1 MSSDAPKILIVDD
14 NEAIH
19 NDFRRILGRNV
30 ESTDSLDDLERM
42 LGGQPTP
49 STPTGPTFEL
59 VSAHQGEEAV
69 KLVSAARIDDRPY
82 SVAFVDIRMPPG
94 IDGIETIARMWAC
107 QPELEIVLCSA
118 YSDYS
123 WEDIANRLRPGD
135 RLVVLRKPFDPI
147 EVRQLAACLSEKWAR
162 GRALDEQLHS
172 LQETVQREVEARL
185 KERERHEEEQRRMR
199 RLEALGRLA
208 AGLAHEINTPT
219 QFAAS
224 NLECL
229 AELTSDVSRALGT
242 QRTLLARIAAG
253 GMTADEA
260 CAAADALGYGELVD
274 EIPRAIADART
285 GLARISRIVQSV
297 RSHAHL
303 RDRECLAPIDIND
316 QIRAALELAR
326 NEYKYDA
333 DVVTELGS
341 VPLVLGD
348 PGDLCLAILNLIVNA
363 SHAIRDK
370 RGGHGPRGTI
380 RVTTRCERDRVEIA
394 VADSGTGIPPE
405 ARERVFEPFF
415 TTKPLGQGTGQG
427 LAICRATIVERHR
440 GTLRFDTEVGRGTVF
455 TIGLPIATDATTSGR
470 VRRVSAGLVAP

>member
-1 MSSDAPKILIVDD
+1 MSSNSPKVLIVDD

-19 NDFRRILGRNV
+19 NDFRRILGRNS
-30 ESTDSLDDLERM
+30 ESTESLDELERM
-42 LGGQPTP
+42 LGGAPIPTAAN
-49 STPTGPTFEL
+49 GPTFEL

-69 KLVSAARIDDRPY
+69 KLVSAARIEDRPY

-107 QPELEIVLCSA
+107 QPELEVVLCSA

-123 WEDIANRLRPGD
+123 WEDISNRLRPGD

-162 GRALDEQLHS
+162 GRALDDQLHN
-172 LQETVQREVEARL
+172 LQATVAREVEARL

-229 AELTSDVSRALGT
+229 AELCGSVAEALAAQRAIIGKL
-242 QRTLLARIAAG
+242 AAG
-253 GMTADEA
+253 EIRGGDA
-260 CAAADALGYGELVD
+260 CTAADALGYAELVD
-274 EIPRAIADART
+274 EIPRAIADSRT
-285 GLARISRIVQSV
+285 GLSRISRIVHSV

-303 RDRECLAPIDIND
+303 RDRECLAPLDIND
-316 QIRAALELAR
+316 QIKAALELAR

-333 DVVTELGS
+333 DVVTELGAI
-341 VPLVLGD
+341 PLVLGD
-348 PGDLCLAILNLIVNA
+348 PGDLCLAILNLVVNA

-370 RGGHGPRGTI
+370 RTGHGPRGTI
-380 RVTTRCERDRVEIA
+380 KVSTRCEGDRVEIA
-394 VADSGTGIPPE
+394 VADSGNGIPPE
-405 ARERVFEPFF
+405 VRDRVFEPFF

-440 GTLRFDTEVGRGTVF
+440 GTLRFDTEVGKGTVF
-455 TIGLPIATDATTSGR
+455 TIGLPIATDAATSSR
-470 VRRVSAGLVAP
+470 MRRVSGEVAAR